1 VYTSVATATATATVF
16 RLPFKKQKQK
26 TDIDFDKTLVSVV
39 PVYKQREYL
48 VSLKSKEKREISSS
62 LPSPFSSSSPFGG
75 CRFNH
80 PKLSRKALPLCWG

>member
-1 VYTSVATATATATVF
+1 VCTSVATATATVF

-48 VSLKSKEKREISSS
+48 VSLESKEKRE
-62 LPSPFSSSSPFGG
+62 
-75 CRFNH
+75 
-80 PKLSRKALPLCWG
+80 